1 MSMPQGYKVKR
12 IALSRFHPWE
22 RPVVTRDAP
31 VRQTSTMTF
40 DYRSSLLRRVR
51 AVHSLYDEACTTMD
65 LEQVNRVA
73 DPRALPIA
81 FSLVH
86 QVLIEDG
93 SVVFIGGP
101 ARLYNERWAA
111 RLGLGVNDPGKEKS
125 VEEMMHQRI
134 GDYEAFLEFQRQVFA
149 ATEAYI
155 ANVDPATLGEIIV
168 HSPYGPT
175 IVQTFSARVGGD
187 AGISRSD
194 ALECWIY
201 QHALRHMGEI
211 EHARALVGLTGMTS

>member
-1 MSMPQGYKVKR
+1 M
-12 IALSRFHPWE
+12 
-22 RPVVTRDAP
+22 D
-31 VRQTSTMTF
+31 F

-51 AVHSLYDEACTTMD
+51 VIHSLYDEACETMTLD
-65 LEQVNRVA
+65 QVNLVV

-101 ARLYNERWAA
+101 MPLFNDAWAA
-111 RLGLGVNDPGKEKS
+111 RLGLAVNDPGKEKS

-134 GDYEAFLEFQRQVFA
+134 GDYDAFREFQRLVFA
-149 ATEAYI
+149 ATEHYI
-155 ANVDPATLGEIIV
+155 ASVDPSTFADIIV
-168 HSPYGPT
+168 TYPYGP
-175 IVQTFSARVGGD
+175 IVAQTFSARVGAEHGV
-187 AGISRSD
+187 SRSD
-194 ALECWIY
+194 ALECWVY

-211 EHARALVGLTGMTS
+211 EHARALVGLSGMTS